1 MAETL
6 VHHWRTG
13 NGRKERGSDWRSEE
27 ERQKE
32 LMKKEGSVKGDERRE
47 GGGKRERWRCKVEAK
62 DGRSDGGGRR
72 ESRRE

>member
-32 LMKKEGSVKGDERRE
+32 LMKKEGSVKGDERRD
-47 GGGKRERWRCKVEAK
+47 GGGKR
-62 DGRSDGGGRR
+62 
-72 ESRRE
+72 